1 MIAQRFDTTLRRLP
15 IFHRGYDHGCKR
27 LQALHLRHSAEPRR
41 HGRQVTDA
49 GILGPYA
56 PVVLGLIAIG
66 GFLLVGST
74 VVNGRT
80 RDSIPSRLRTRF
92 RLLKAHLR
100 NRQSMRRVRNRL
112 LKRSLDI
119 LIAVP
124 LLVLLAPV
132 LLGAIVL
139 LWLTEGRP
147 IFYVSTRYI
156 GLDKPV
162 RVIKLRTMV
171 RDATSPKYRLRER
184 FMRDGYLD
192 IPIDCEVYTPVG
204 RILERLQIV
213 ELPQLLN
220 VLFDGMSLV
229 GNRPLPR
236 ENLELLSRLPSWER
250 RFDSPAGITGIS
262 QVVGKLALTP
272 PERLRLESLYSRVYL
287 EGNIVMCDWQI
298 VWVTVSRVFLHNQG
312 IPLERAEKLLGWH
325 LPKP

>member
-1 MIAQRFDTTLRRLP
+1 
-15 IFHRGYDHGCKR
+15 
-27 LQALHLRHSAEPRR
+27 
-41 HGRQVTDA
+41 VTDA
-49 GILGPYA
+49 GIFGPSGL
-56 PVVLGLIAIG
+56 VVLGLIAIG
-66 GFLLVGST
+66 GFLLVGSAA
-74 VVNGRT
+74 VHEWAR
-80 RDSIPSRLRTRF
+80 SSFPSRIRTRF
-92 RLLKAHLR
+92 RLLKADLSS
-100 NRQSMRRVRNRL
+100 RQGMRRVRNRV

-119 LIAVP
+119 VIAVP
-124 LLVLLAPV
+124 LLALLAPV
-132 LLGAIVL
+132 LLCAIVL

-171 RDATSPKYRLRER
+171 RDASSPKYRLKER

-192 IPIDCEVYTPVG
+192 IPINCEVYTPVG

-220 VLFDGMSLV
+220 VLIDGMSLV

-236 ENLELLSRLPSWER
+236 ENLELLSRFPSWES

-272 PERLRLESLYSRVYL
+272 PERLGLESLYSKVYQ
-287 EGNIVMCDWQI
+287 EGNIIMCDLHI
-298 VWVTVSRVFLHNQG
+298 VWATVSSVFLRNRG
-312 IPLERAEKLLGWH
+312 IPLARAQDMLRRH